1 VATRAL
7 ERGGLER
14 HLVARAEV
22 LATDATGV
30 LARTA
35 AYRDPWPQGPF
46 PPPPDRSRPR
56 EGRLRIEAVAD
67 TVLRAR
73 YAPGPEVLE
82 FSDDPATWRIGDQ
95 FLCGRSILAAPLFE
109 PGGRR
114 RAYPPAGTWTDWWTR
129 ERVSG
134 PGWVEAEHGLDTM
147 PLWLREGAVVPMG
160 PVVRWVGERPT
171 DPLTVVVAPS
181 QEAGRAELE
190 VPVDGREV
198 TIRYEARPG
207 RHLVQVE
214 GHAGEVVL
222 DAPASVELRR

>member
-1 VATRAL
+1 
-7 ERGGLER
+7 
-14 HLVARAEV
+14 
-22 LATDATGV
+22 
-30 LARTA
+30 
-35 AYRDPWPQGPF
+35 
-46 PPPPDRSRPR
+46 
-56 EGRLRIEAVAD
+56 
-67 TVLRAR
+67 
-73 YAPGPEVLE
+73 
-82 FSDDPATWRIGDQ
+82 
-95 FLCGRSILAAPLFE
+95 
-109 PGGRR
+109 
-114 RAYPPAGTWTDWWTR
+114 
-129 ERVSG
+129 VSG

-171 DPLTVVVAPS
+171 DPLAVVVAPF